1 MRCPFIYRKSTL
13 LIFKYCKVWDLL
25 LIYLQVQDTVF
36 LTCGF
41 AVITLVSQK
50 TFRLRGSELNKS
62 TTLKTMHCVT
72 KYGAISNVPLA
83 LFAWSQFSW
92 NPLLIAHSRSTVG
105 VIVFGI
111 AKKKQITAIS
121 QNHFYDYV
129 DFPRQV
135 RLTSAL
141 SHSGLS

>member
-36 LTCGF
+36 LTWLCSDH
-41 AVITLVSQK
+41 ISLTK
-50 TFRLRGSELNKS
+50 TFRLRSSELNKS
-62 TTLKTMHCVT
+62 TTLKTLHCVT
-72 KYGAISNVPLA
+72 KSGAIFNVPLA
-83 LFAWSQFSW
+83 LFAWSQFIW

-121 QNHFYDYV
+121 QNHFYGYV